1 MDNKIDT
8 NKYKSLLENIKKEVL
23 NAQYKAIYAV
33 NKEMMFMYWHIGKI
47 ILDNS
52 QWGNKF
58 IDNLSID
65 LKIEFPKIKGFSV
78 RNLKYMKKFAK
89 EYSDFEFVQGVLAQ
103 ITWYH
108 NIVLMDKVNDIEER
122 KWYIKEIV
130 KNGWSSNMLK
140 MQINGKVYERQALAE
155 KITNFNLTLP
165 SVQSDLAT
173 QTMKD
178 PYLFDFIS
186 IKGKVK
192 ELQIE
197 NAMINRIKDVL
208 IELGKGFAFVGSEYK
223 LRDWRE
229 RILYRLTFLSF
240 KIKMLYSS

>member
-33 NKEMMFMYWHIGKI
+33 NKEMIFMYWHIGKI

-89 EYSDFEFVQGVLAQ
+89 
-103 ITWYH
+103 
-108 NIVLMDKVNDIEER
+108 
-122 KWYIKEIV
+122 
-130 KNGWSSNMLK
+130 
-140 MQINGKVYERQALAE
+140 
-155 KITNFNLTLP
+155 
-165 SVQSDLAT
+165 
-173 QTMKD
+173 
-178 PYLFDFIS
+178 
-186 IKGKVK
+186 
-192 ELQIE
+192 
-197 NAMINRIKDVL
+197 
-208 IELGKGFAFVGSEYK
+208 
-223 LRDWRE
+223 
-229 RILYRLTFLSF
+229 
-240 KIKMLYSS
+240 